1 MGSKPV
7 CSQFLPLRIARFAKK
22 SMPPTSLA
30 PSSSPRKRMWSSP
43 PFPLRLEHAGEKRAN
58 KVQADLL
65 PSELMAAKAS
75 PSRGE
80 ACQPFLG
87 RVLAHLDSD
96 WSPCIFP
103 FASQSLLP
111 VWVPTVR
118 RGPPEKPGMVPGIM
132 MRCPEMLENSLPECI
147 AIVVAHPSTASATG
161 ARATV
166 LSKKTANALLR
177 HLHIGNSVTPQTECS
192 VEGRNFPFTLSQ
204 PTMSLNNCNTESIKL
219 LIHCIIL
226 QRKYMR
232 KMGDAQGGEIENWS
246 LSAQTPPPDLKGRFG
261 RSQLD
266 LNQSFLIISDRSA
279 VLCDQ
284 DGVLPAASADNRP
297 RFGGTHRVRDD
308 CKCGRTNLG
317 DGAPAGRTLF
327 RLRSWKI

>member
-1 MGSKPV
+1 
-7 CSQFLPLRIARFAKK
+7 
-22 SMPPTSLA
+22 MPPTSLA

-65 PSELMAAKAS
+65 PSELMAAKAHLSLWEERCDVS
-75 PSRGE
+75 PSV
-80 ACQPFLG
+80 G

-246 LSAQTPPPDLKGRFG
+246 LSAQTPPCLGFGKDDSG
-261 RSQLD
+261 RSQL
-266 LNQSFLIISDRSA
+266 L
-279 VLCDQ
+279 
-284 DGVLPAASADNRP
+284 
-297 RFGGTHRVRDD
+297 T
-308 CKCGRTNLG
+308 
-317 DGAPAGRTLF
+317 
-327 RLRSWKI
+327 